1 MFEQLLQNSIKKKK
15 YQTLQINAEKHL
27 KKERCLLH
35 FLNISL
41 NNKKH
46 SIEQLEKFS
55 LTSLYHSIIGDKRE
69 KINIVQQEYLT
80 TKLKYD
86 RCQSTINDLIK
97 DIKSYQKDL
106 DDYEQTENNLINILK
121 NKSQLTKEQSKQVKS
136 IEKCTQLKATKIK
149 LQQAIKVGIQL
160 KKKLNSAYT
169 TMRSAGNWGFGD
181 MLGGGL
187 ITTAI
192 KHRKINSSKKQ
203 LEKINNLMI
212 KFKQKLHDFNK
223 FDNQPLKI
231 KITAFNTF
239 SDYFIDG
246 LFFDGM
252 VQYKIKQSIK
262 TLEISIQTTTTIQTQ
277 LFKKLD
283 SINKQL
289 KSLD

>member
-1 MFEQLLQNSIKKKK
+1 MEKTIKDMLEQLLQNSIKKKK

-41 NNKKH
+41 NNKKQ

-55 LTSLYHSIIGDKRE
+55 LTSLYHSIIGNKRE

-86 RCQSTINDLIK
+86 SCKSTINDLIK

-149 LQQAIKVGIQL
+149 LQQAIKVGVQL
-160 KKKLNSAYT
+160 KKQLNSAYT

-187 ITTAI
+187 FTTAI

-223 FDNQPLKI
+223 FDNQPLIHSQITSLMVYSSTGWCNI
-231 KITAFNTF
+231 KSNN
-239 SDYFIDG
+239 
-246 LFFDGM
+246 L
-252 VQYKIKQSIK
+252 
-262 TLEISIQTTTTIQTQ
+262 
-277 LFKKLD
+277 
-283 SINKQL
+283 L
-289 KSLD
+289 KP